1 MTYFLWGVAA
11 LLIALTAM
19 KWFTHANPAALAAN
33 AKLAAGVAAM
43 AAALL
48 FLLRGGVGPALLLAM
63 LGASLLGWW
72 GGLGG
77 LGAGQSGGPSRQTSR
92 LTTDMLDVEL
102 DHDTGAVTGRVLKG
116 LFEGRAL
123 ESLKPV
129 EVALLWRDCQF
140 IDPQSVQ
147 VLEAYLDRLHPTW
160 REDMARGE
168 QAMHAAPDGRMTQ
181 AEAYEIL
188 GLGPGVSEEEI
199 RRAHRELM
207 LKLHPD
213 RGGSTYLASKINEAK
228 DVLLGG

>member
-1 MTYFLWGVAA
+1 MNYFLLGLVA
-11 LLIALTAM
+11 LLVTLTAT
-19 KWFTHANPAALAAN
+19 KWFTRANPASLAAHM
-33 AKLAAGVAAM
+33 KQAAGVAAFVV
-43 AAALL
+43 AVA
-48 FLLRGGVGPALLLAM
+48 FLVRGGVGPALLLAM
-63 LGASLLGWW
+63 LGISLLGWSGSW
-72 GGLGG
+72 GGWPS
-77 LGAGQSGGPSRQTSR
+77 SGPKSQGQTSR
-92 LTTDMLDVEL
+92 VTTEMLDVEL
-102 DHDTGAVTGRVLKG
+102 SHDTGAVSGRVLKG
-116 LFEGRAL
+116 LFQGRNL

-140 IDPQSVQ
+140 HDPQSAQ
-147 VLEAYLDRLHPTW
+147 ILEAYLDRLHPNW

-168 QAMHAAPDGRMTQ
+168 KSMHAAPDGRMTA

>member
-1 MTYFLWGVAA
+1 MTYLLLGVVA
-11 LLIALTAM
+11 LVIALSAM
-19 KWFTHANPAALAAN
+19 KWYAGANPHTLALN
-33 AKLAAGVAAM
+33 LKHVGGIVAFAV
-43 AAALL
+43 ALI
-48 FLLRGGVGPALLLAM
+48 FLLRGGVGPSLLLAM
-63 LGASLLGWW
+63 LGASLLGWS
-72 GGLGG
+72 G
-77 LGAGQSGGPSRQTSR
+77 SGGSFGPRSQGQTSR
-92 LTTDMLDVEL
+92 VTTEMLDVEL
-102 DHDTGAVTGRVLKG
+102 EHDTGAVTGRVLKG
-116 LFEGRAL
+116 LFQGRSL

-140 IDPQSVQ
+140 VDPQSAQ
-147 VLEAYLDRLHPTW
+147 ILEAYLDRLHPSW

-168 QAMHAAPDGRMTQ
+168 QAMQSAPDGRMTV

-207 LKLHPD
+207 LKFHPD